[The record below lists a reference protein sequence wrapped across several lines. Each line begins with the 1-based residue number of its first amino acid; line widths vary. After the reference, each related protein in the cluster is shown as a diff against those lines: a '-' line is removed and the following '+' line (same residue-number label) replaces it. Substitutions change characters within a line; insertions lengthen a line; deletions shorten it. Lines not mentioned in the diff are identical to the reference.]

1 MRPRWTRILA
11 ALVAITSVAILVA
24 LIAIIL
30 AVAAIA
36 ASNEKTINL
45 IEPTIVGSITL
56 QPGQY
61 TIPGLGRPPN
71 KSAGLTLEDSLV
83 TRRHE
88 C

>member
-56 QPGQY
+56 EVV
-61 TIPGLGRPPN
+61 PP
-71 KSAGLTLEDSLV
+71 LV
-83 TRRHE
+83 ET
-88 C
+88 